1 MLPPARG
8 GCSNSSDTQVN
19 FRNLGVVSCSR
30 NSSLYAINNYNGD
43 LTPTQSPITSVWFSW
58 ICSQD
63 EEYITDV
70 PVSTCSDGYWQSIR
84 SNAAQWTV
92 YGFDVEYCI
101 SESVEDECRLNVA
114 IDLLV
119 VVIVF
124 NAIKF
129 IVITIVVWKVKDS
142 PIITMGDAAASFI
155 RQPDPTTRGMCL
167 VTSADITGRSSSSN
181 GPAYGPI
188 EPQVYRSKKQ
198 SRASAASKARWT
210 VSIVLTSIA
219 LITILG
225 LLGFA
230 IQTLKTYYGRGDPKS
245 LWDLGIGTVS
255 PYTLIEGWSIPQR
268 GSSALV
274 ATVLIANL
282 PQSLLS
288 VLYVV
293 VNGLFTSLSLA
304 REWSA
309 YAHCSRPRAL
319 RVSHPRGA
327 QRSTYFLQVPY
338 RLGVPL
344 MCASAFLHWIV
355 SQSIFVAKID
365 GVGADGEAAD
375 DFYHRD
381 TSALTCGYSPLAM
394 LVTVLAAAALA
405 LFAAA
410 LAARGLPPGMPVA
423 GSCSVAIAAACHA
436 PEGTAE
442 TEPVVWGAIPG
453 AEEEKDGV
461 VVGHCAF
468 SNGEVD
474 GPVEGQLYA

>member
-43 LTPTQSPITSVWFSW
+43 LTPALSPIVSVWFSW

-63 EEYITDV
+63 EEYYGSV
-70 PVSTCSDGYWQSIR
+70 PASTCSDGYWQSIR
-84 SNAAQWTV
+84 ANAAQWTV

-114 IDLLV
+114 IDLLI

-155 RQPDPTTRGMCL
+155 RQPDTTTRG
-167 VTSADITGRSSSSN
+167 I
-181 GPAYGPI
+181 
-188 EPQVYRSKKQ
+188 
-198 SRASAASKARWT
+198 
-210 VSIVLTSIA
+210 TSIA

-225 LLGFA
+225 LLAYA
-230 IQTLKTYYGRGDPKS
+230 IQTLKMYYGRGDPKS

-255 PYTLIEGWSIPQR
+255 PYTLISGWSIPQR
-268 GSSALV
+268 GSGALV

-282 PQSLLS
+282 PQALLS
-288 VLYVV
+288 ILYIII
-293 VNGLFTSLSLA
+293 NGLFTSLSLA
-304 REWSA
+304 REWSVFA
-309 YAHCSRPRAL
+309 YSRRAL

-355 SQSIFVAKID
+355 SQSIFVAAID
-365 GVGADGEAAD
+365 GVDANGKAAD
-375 DFYHRD
+375 DFVHRD

-394 LVTVLAAAALA
+394 IVTVLAAAALA
-405 LFAAA
+405 GFAAV
-410 LAARGLPPGMPVA
+410 LGCRGLPPGMPVA

-442 TEPVVWGAIPG
+442 TEPVMWGAVPG
-453 AEEEKDGV
+453 KEEERDDGV

-468 SNGEVD
+468 SNEEVD
-474 GPVEGQLYA
+474 VPVEGRLYA